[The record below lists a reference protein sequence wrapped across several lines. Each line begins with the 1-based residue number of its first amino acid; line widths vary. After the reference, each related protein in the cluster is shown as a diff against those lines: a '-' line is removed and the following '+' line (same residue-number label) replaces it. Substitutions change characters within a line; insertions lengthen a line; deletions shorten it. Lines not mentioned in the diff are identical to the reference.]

1 MHKIDEYNL
10 ILIIVVNIKIIM
22 SLLKRVTLLPV
33 ELNKYIYNFVD
44 YDTRTKCLLDKNEKM
59 FTNQELSSNFTL
71 AQLNILYFK
80 SITEK
85 FSVKNDYSF
94 RRVLKNYITSKF
106 PDTPSYSYVDQNGDE
121 QVIQIMHPFLEK
133 LMIYKKTPAINSF
146 AKVSIFKN
154 TVKQLSNLRCDIVDI
169 NYILESILYKFV
181 QTTIYYRNIILKR
194 WQLKEEML
202 LKKKKAEVFKNFVE
216 KFEKKFTNTQKS
228 FMLLPF
234 HMKISKYKSVE
245 SWSNGVSY
253 P

>member
-1 MHKIDEYNL
+1 
-10 ILIIVVNIKIIM
+10 
-22 SLLKRVTLLPV
+22 
-33 ELNKYIYNFVD
+33 
-44 YDTRTKCLLDKNEKM
+44 
-59 FTNQELSSNFTL
+59 
-71 AQLNILYFK
+71 
-80 SITEK
+80 
-85 FSVKNDYSF
+85 
-94 RRVLKNYITSKF
+94 
-106 PDTPSYSYVDQNGDE
+106 VDQNGDE
-121 QVIQIMHPFLEK
+121 QVIQLMHPFLEK

-146 AKVSIFKN
+146 AKISIFKN

-169 NYILESILYKFV
+169 NYILESILYKFL

-202 LKKKKAEVFKNFVE
+202 LKKKKAEVFNNFVI

-228 FMLLPF
+228 FILLPF

>member
-1 MHKIDEYNL
+1 
-10 ILIIVVNIKIIM
+10 M
-22 SLLKRVTLLPV
+22 SLLSRTELLPI
-33 ELNKYIYNFVD
+33 ELNKYVYNFVD
-44 YDTRTKCLLDKNEKM
+44 YDTKTKCLLDKNEKL
-59 FTNQELSSNFTL
+59 FTNQELSNNFTL
-71 AQLNILYFK
+71 LQLNTLYFK
-80 SITEK
+80 CITEK
-85 FSVKNDYSF
+85 FSAKNDYSF
-94 RRVLKNYITSKF
+94 RRVLKDCITNKF
-106 PDTPSYSYVDQNGDE
+106 PDTPSYCYVDQNGDE

-146 AKVSIFKN
+146 AKISIFKN
-154 TVKQLSNLRCDIVDI
+154 TVKQLSNLRCDIVEI
-169 NYILESILYKFV
+169 NYILESILYKFL

-202 LKKKKAEVFKNFVE
+202 LKKKKAEVFNNFVI

-228 FMLLPF
+228 FILLPF